1 MNFLLRQLPLIALIT
16 WTGLVQAQT
25 SITATETTAVPHPP
39 LNLSL
44 PRNDVRTVD
53 WERAG
58 VYTAQHED
66 GTRSGT
72 GNQGSDKEGNT
83 HQQKAVRSGGGMPYG
98 SGFEARQ
105 GSRTGGR
112 GMGRG
117 R

>member
-1 MNFLLRQLPLIALIT
+1 MNFLFRLLPLLALST
-16 WTGLVQAQT
+16 LTGLVQAQT
-25 SITATETTAVPHPP
+25 SITATETTIVPRPP

-44 PRNDVRTVD
+44 PRNDVRMVGS
-53 WERAG
+53 ERYDG
-58 VYTAQHED
+58 YTTQLED

-72 GNQGSDKEGNT
+72 RNHGSEKVGSTD
-83 HQQKAVRSGGGMPYG
+83 QQQAIRGSSGMPYG

>member
-1 MNFLLRQLPLIALIT
+1 MKFSLRQLPLIALT
-16 WTGLVQAQT
+16 AVAALAQAQT
-25 SITATETTAVPHPP
+25 SAIATDTTVVPHPP

-44 PRNDVRTVD
+44 PRNDARTVA

-58 VYTAQHED
+58 VYTAQHEN
-66 GTRSGT
+66 GARSEA
-72 GNQGSDKEGNT
+72 GNLGSDKDRKTN
-83 HQQKAVRSGGGMPYG
+83 QQQTTRSRGVMPYG

-105 GSRTGGR
+105 GSSTGGR